1 MNLNWSNPRTKVTQL
16 RTGIE
21 NITIGSLQGGITI
34 NAPLNGDYGSIWGA
48 DFVYDPNGNKVV
60 GENGAYLS
68 TPDTNHDLGSFQ
80 ADFIAGLNNSFKYKN
95 FNFSFLIDWKKG
107 GKIFSLD
114 QYYGYGTGIYADSVG
129 LNDLGNPIRNELSNG
144 GGVILPGVMVDPNN
158 PNNYIPNTI
167 RLDRSMSSQVLG
179 TDPPTAAFVYDA
191 SYIKLREA
199 SLSYTFDKKV
209 LGNTFIQGFTLGLSG
224 SNLWIIHKNLPY
236 ADPEAGLSSGNIQGY
251 QSGVMPTTRNYS
263 FNLKVNF

>member
-1 MNLNWSNPRTKVTQL
+1 
-16 RTGIE
+16 
-21 NITIGSLQGGITI
+21 
-34 NAPLNGDYGSIWGA
+34 
-48 DFVYDPNGNKVV
+48 
-60 GENGAYLS
+60 
-68 TPDTNHDLGSFQ
+68 
-80 ADFIAGLNNSFKYKN
+80 
-95 FNFSFLIDWKKG
+95 
-107 GKIFSLD
+107 
-114 QYYGYGTGIYADSVG
+114 
-129 LNDLGNPIRNELSNG
+129 LGNPIRNELSNG

-209 LGNTFIQGFTLGLSG
+209 LGNTFIQGLTLGVSG

-251 QSGVMPTTRNYS
+251 QSGVMPTTRTI
-263 FNLKVNF
+263 LLI